1 MRSTPQAIEYT
12 IQNHVA
18 VITMNNPPRE
28 HVDGRQ
34 PSRFKSVGVH
44 A

>member
-1 MRSTPQAIEYT
+1 MPSMPKAIEHT

-18 VITMNNPPRE
+18 VITMNNPRE
-28 HVDGRQ
+28 HVDGRK